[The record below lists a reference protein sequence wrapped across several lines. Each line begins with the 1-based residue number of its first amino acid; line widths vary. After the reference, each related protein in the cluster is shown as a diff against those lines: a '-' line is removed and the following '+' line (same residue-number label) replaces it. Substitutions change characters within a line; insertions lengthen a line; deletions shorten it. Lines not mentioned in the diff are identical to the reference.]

1 MRLGVHHDGGLVTIK
16 LQHYNVIL
24 GGVERIRCESVIEKD
39 DEFIEEFT
47 KFLHERA
54 EARRRRESRRLVIPP
69 ELKAVREMAGR
80 AILPIKPAGAKDQSE
95 TPPSFRTVRTEAG
108 KKLPPYYLIYFLF
121 VDVLRFRSE
130 GPYEKMSWSV
140 TIDFEGAKYTI
151 AHVKS
156 GLHLF
161 AREGVEWERKAGKIV
176 GLIHR
181 GVSAAK
187 PIFKWMADNAIS
199 TSKINVRN
207 VGRALF
213 ERYIY
218 FRNAFRAGDIEASA
232 LKNTHEIESRQR
244 QFAFPLYSTHLRRE
258 TATLSEL
265 SALFTHSWLR
275 MSEDASWLALA
286 AIEAFFGWTEH
297 IFIHL
302 AILQGRVTSGTEVAE
317 VAGGDWGTKFK
328 KALDM
333 NDRVTKKHFDRLVT
347 IRRQLRNFMA
357 HGAFGK
363 GGEAFSFHSG
373 AGAVPV
379 ALDRKR
385 VRTQLSLTP
394 ELAFDDSE
402 AIAFI
407 EEFISFLWSGTREP
421 ARIYIHE
428 SDLPLVL
435 PFASDGTYS
444 AAMASVEAM
453 REYVDHAKK
462 EWDRAANM
470 EW

>member
-1 MRLGVHHDGGLVTIK
+1 MHRTTMSDSTGRRGSG
-16 LQHYNVIL
+16 
-24 GGVERIRCESVIEKD
+24 CESVTGKD
-39 DEFIEEFT
+39 DDFLEEFAE
-47 KFLHERA
+47 FLHEQA
-54 EARRRRESRRLVIPP
+54 EARKRRESRRLVIPP
-69 ELKAVREMAGR
+69 ELEAVREMAGR
-80 AILPIKPAGAKDQSE
+80 AILPIKSAGAKDRSE
-95 TPPSFRTVRTEAG
+95 TSPSFRTVRTEAG
-108 KKLPPYYLIYFLF
+108 EKLPPYYLIYFLL

-140 TIDFEGAKYTI
+140 TVDFEGARYTI

-161 AREGVEWERKAGKIV
+161 AREGAEWERQARKIV

-181 GVSAAK
+181 GVSTAK

-207 VGRALF
+207 VGRPLF
-213 ERYIY
+213 ERYTY
-218 FRNAFRAGDIEASA
+218 FRNGFRAVGADARA
-232 LKNTHEIESRQR
+232 LKDAHEIESRQR
-244 QFAFPLYSTHLRRE
+244 QFPFPLYSTRFKRE
-258 TATLSEL
+258 TASLSEL

-275 MSEDASWLALA
+275 VSEDANWLAIS

-302 AILQGRVTSGTEVAE
+302 AILQGRITTGADVAKIAE
-317 VAGGDWGTKFK
+317 ANWGEKFK
-328 KALDM
+328 KALDV
-333 NDRVTKKHFDRLVT
+333 NDKMTKQHFDKLFT

-363 GGEAFSFHSG
+363 EGEAFSFHSG
-373 AGAVPV
+373 AGAAPV
-379 ALDRKR
+379 AFDRKR

-394 ELAFDDSE
+394 ELAFDDAE
-402 AIAFI
+402 AVATI
-407 EEFISFLWSGTREP
+407 EEFISFLWSGAREP
-421 ARIYIHE
+421 ARIYIQE

-435 PFASDGTYS
+435 PYASDGTYS
-444 AAMASVEAM
+444 AAMASVRAM
-453 REYVDHAKK
+453 TEYVDRTGK